1 MYFVDLGE
9 SFLTYIYLQNL
20 ASIQPR
26 TSPFKFAR
34 SPRTDPPG
42 VPQLHERCRVV
53 SNGTQDHAEVRDH
66 PLEAGGPHP
75 RREADPLY
83 AGAPLHREAA
93 RDLPGSASA
102 RLKLN

>member
-1 MYFVDLGE
+1 MRESQRVSQWAGAATPGGGDRDLW
-9 SFLTYIYLQNL
+9 
-20 ASIQPR
+20 PR
-26 TSPFKFAR
+26 AF
-34 SPRTDPPG
+34 G
-42 VPQLHERCRVV
+42 VPQLHQRCRVV